1 MPEPA
6 VIRIPDTVP
15 LDVASPTGCSITTG
29 FGAVTHDDDIDTG
42 AVVVGSGGVGLSII
56 TAPKVVGV
64 HPIIAVDRSA
74 AKLDT
79 ARRLGATH
87 THKSEPDLAE
97 RVRELTSNGA
107 DHAFEAIGRVE
118 TIESLPR
125 LIAADTAVT
134 VGPPPQVAPVSLDAL
149 AESGESFIGS
159 NYGSTVP
166 GREFPHIAELHLM
179 DWFPVDEL
187 ISHRIPLEGVNGAF
201 DAHGK
206 AIPFFLG
213 EAVTEEANLLTRR
226 PFSLATLLTGHSS
239 HGRLLSLA
247 TGPMRPS
254 TPASPALVANLEAI
268 ERAR

>member
-1 MPEPA
+1 M
-6 VIRIPDTVP
+6 
-15 LDVASPTGCSITTG
+15 
-29 FGAVTHDDDIDTG
+29 
-42 AVVVGSGGVGLSII
+42 
-56 TAPKVVGV
+56 
-64 HPIIAVDRSA
+64 
-74 AKLDT
+74 
-79 ARRLGATH
+79 
-87 THKSEPDLAE
+87 
-97 RVRELTSNGA
+97 
-107 DHAFEAIGRVE
+107 
-118 TIESLPR
+118 
-125 LIAADTAVT
+125 
-134 VGPPPQVAPVSLDAL
+134 SLDAL

-201 DAHGK
+201 DAQGK

-254 TPASPALVANLEAI
+254 TPASPRWSRTSRQLRASGDRIGSDATARNL
-268 ERAR
+268 RPDSLF